1 MPDRGAV
8 SGVEGHAADGGRCD
22 PASLERMFA
31 YQQSPSVQQ
40 RRTQGA
46 EAVMIV
52 GKLFEVCCKQAEFL
66 PTSRRK

>member
-1 MPDRGAV
+1 
-8 SGVEGHAADGGRCD
+8 
-22 PASLERMFA
+22 MFA

-66 PTSRRK
+66 PTARRK